1 MSKYDSFPYLDVFA
15 GAGGLGEGFS
25 SFQLRSNR
33 CFHAALSV
41 ERDSAACQTLM
52 LRHFFCQFSPESV
65 PEEYYRYIQGELSRQ
80 ELFSLYPNA
89 AEKAAESVLCWTL
102 SDKNRAELN
111 EVVSKR
117 IGHQTRW
124 VLLGGPPCQAYSLV
138 GRSRR
143 TNDPEFEHDPRHT
156 LYRQYL

>member
-80 ELFSLYPNA
+80 ELFPCILMLLKKP
-89 AEKAAESVLCWTL
+89 
-102 SDKNRAELN
+102 LN
-111 EVVSKR
+111 
-117 IGHQTRW
+117 
-124 VLLGGPPCQAYSLV
+124 PCFA
-138 GRSRR
+138 GRCQIKIVQ
-143 TNDPEFEHDPRHT
+143 N
-156 LYRQYL
+156 

>member
-1 MSKYDSFPYLDVFA
+1 MSKYDCFPYLDVFA

-65 PEEYYRYIQGELSRQ
+65 PEEYYRYIQGGLSRQ

-89 AEKAAESVLCWTL
+89 AEKAA
-102 SDKNRAELN
+102 DQNY
-111 EVVSKR
+111 
-117 IGHQTRW
+117 HQ
-124 VLLGGPPCQAYSLV
+124 
-138 GRSRR
+138 
-143 TNDPEFEHDPRHT
+143 
-156 LYRQYL
+156 